1 MGNLISRPFHP
12 QSTPISV
19 LPGQTNTTSNNQTIP
34 HNTAKMKFTPVAF
47 AGLLALAKGQD
58 VVDDIKSVGEDIF
71 SDVGNG
77 FSDIVDNI
85 HTEFDDI
92 VAEVT
97 GGAAASYWSDR
108 LASVSPSTRT
118 SSSPTR
124 RLPPRPLATPP
135 PASPRSS
142 VRRARRP
149 TMPPPGPATPLRM
162 RRTTTTT
169 TTMMVVTARTLVLC
183 RSLLSASLAS
193 LVVSPSS

>member
-1 MGNLISRPFHP
+1 MGNLISRSFHP

-71 SDVGNG
+71 SIGEDIFSDVGNG

-108 LASVSPSTRT
+108 LASVSAKYEDILESYSEIAATA
-118 SSSPTR
+118 SGDAIEDAQDDNDDDNNDGGDGEDAGVMQVAA
-124 RLPPRPLATPP
+124 LGFAGLAGGV
-135 PASPRSS
+135 A
-142 VRRARRP
+142 VF
-149 TMPPPGPATPLRM
+149 MNL
-162 RRTTTTT
+162 
-169 TTMMVVTARTLVLC
+169 
-183 RSLLSASLAS
+183 
-193 LVVSPSS
+193 

>member
-108 LASVSPSTRT
+108 LASVSAKYEDILESYSEIAATASGDAAARVT
-118 SSSPTR
+118 S
-124 RLPPRPLATPP
+124 LIGE
-135 PASPRSS
+135 ASE
-142 VRRARRP
+142 
-149 TMPPPGPATPLRM
+149 
-162 RRTTTTT
+162 
-169 TTMMVVTARTLVLC
+169 
-183 RSLLSASLAS
+183 
-193 LVVSPSS
+193 